1 MPDTL
6 LLSRIE
12 KITMG
17 GRDIFIIDY
26 SDCKE
31 YQMISLIQTLKKQVL
46 LFDKPVSILSVF
58 NDKSFAT
65 PAFMREIKTAVRETS
80 HLLDREAVVGLSDTK
95 KMILKGY
102 NFFFGKNIKAFDT
115 REVAMQHIL
124 NKEM

>member
-1 MPDTL
+1 MQDSF

-12 KITMG
+12 KITKD

-58 NDKSFAT
+58 NDKSYAT
-65 PAFMREIKTAVRETS
+65 PAFMREIKAATRETI

-102 NFFFGKNIKAFDT
+102 NFLFNKNIQAFDT
-115 REVAMQHIL
+115 REIAIHHIL
-124 NKEM
+124 NREV

>member
-1 MPDTL
+1 MQDPF

-12 KITMG
+12 KVTMD

-31 YQMISLIQTLKKQVL
+31 YQMISLIQSLKEQIL
-46 LFDKPVSILSVF
+46 LFDKSVSVLSVF
-58 NDKSFAT
+58 NDKSYAT
-65 PAFMREIKTAVRETS
+65 PAFMHEIKAATRETS

-102 NFFFGKNIKAFDT
+102 NFLFGKNIQAFDT

-124 NKEM
+124 GKVI

>member
-1 MPDTL
+1 MPDTFL
-6 LLSRIE
+6 LNRIE
-12 KITMG
+12 KITMD

-31 YQMISLIQTLKKQVL
+31 YQMISLIQTLKEQVL
-46 LFDKPVSILSVF
+46 LFNKPVSVLSVF
-58 NDKSFAT
+58 NDKSYAT
-65 PAFMREIKTAVRETS
+65 PAFMRELKTAARETS

-102 NFFFGKNIKAFDT
+102 NFLFGKDIQAFHT

-124 NKEM
+124 SGKV